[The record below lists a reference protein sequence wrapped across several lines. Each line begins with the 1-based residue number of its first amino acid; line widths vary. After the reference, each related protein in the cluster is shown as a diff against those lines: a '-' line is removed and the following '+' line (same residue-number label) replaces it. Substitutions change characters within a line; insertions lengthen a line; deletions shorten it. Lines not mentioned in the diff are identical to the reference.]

1 MTRPAEAVVR
11 GAGGADAA
19 GSVHATALILGEAG
33 VLIRGPS
40 GSGKSGLALTLLAL
54 AGHRGLFAALI
65 GDDRV
70 HLRVNGRRILAS
82 GAPNVRGLIERRGHG
97 IVRAPT
103 KSCAVVRLVVDLSLG
118 RERNPR
124 LPDDNSLKVSFGDI
138 ALPRLA
144 FDAVSAPVE
153 RAYAILEY
161 LDRIGDKI
169 VSGIAHF
176 A

>member
-1 MTRPAEAVVR
+1 MHSNVMF
-11 GAGGADAA
+11 ADRLS

-40 GSGKSGLALTLLAL
+40 GSGKSGLALALLAL
-54 AGHRGLFAALI
+54 AGRRGLFAALI

-70 HLRVNGRRILAS
+70 HIRVSGRRILAS
-82 GAPNVRGLIERRGHG
+82 GTPNIRGLIERRGYG
-97 IVRAPT
+97 IVRAPIEP
-103 KSCAVVRLVVDLSLG
+103 CAVIRLVVDLSLG
-118 RERNPR
+118 GERNPR
-124 LPDDNSLKVSFGDI
+124 LPDEESLKASFGDI

-144 FDAVSAPVE
+144 FDAASAAVE

-161 LDRIGDKI
+161 LDRIDDKF

>member
-1 MTRPAEAVVR
+1 MTT
-11 GAGGADAA
+11 DAA
-19 GSVHATALILGEAG
+19 ATMQSPGRSDASGSIHATALVLGEAA

-40 GSGKSGLALTLLAL
+40 ASGKSALTLALLTL

-70 HLRVNGRRILAS
+70 HIRVGGRQILAT
-82 GAPNVRGLIERRGHG
+82 GAPKTRGLIERRGYG

-103 KSCAVVRLVVDLSLG
+103 EPCAVVRLVVDLSAEG
-118 RERNPR
+118 ERSPR
-124 LPDDNSLKVSFGDI
+124 LPDDDSLNVSFGEI
-138 ALPRLA
+138 TLPRVI
-144 FDAVSAPVE
+144 FDAASAPVE

-161 LDRIGDKI
+161 LDRISDKV

-176 A
+176 T